1 MLIIQQPPKTCQTVI
16 SPLVVF
22 LTFPRLGSIIEET
35 RKSRKPE
42 RISPIMAKI
51 SRPLDSEKA
60 RGAIGGVIFSE
71 SNNVNYVRRNTVR
84 PYEKTEARKEVA
96 SRLNSAA
103 VAWTNLSEANKKA
116 WEDFAESTAAWNA
129 FGEKYTKPAFSWFV
143 GCREN
148 LHSVK
153 RTANPNI
160 TGAEFPRDV
169 EKLGKYKTT
178 GSIITFTIRE
188 RNTNTDPYIRLRIYK
203 SKVPSTTRYFNI
215 SECELWKPYTCTYQQ
230 NVYRYTPQ
238 ELEQIKGIYTLY
250 AQFVDIRS
258 GLAGELRQQRITLE

>member
-1 MLIIQQPPKTCQTVI
+1 
-16 SPLVVF
+16 
-22 LTFPRLGSIIEET
+22 
-35 RKSRKPE
+35 
-42 RISPIMAKI
+42 MAKI
-51 SRPLDSEKA
+51 SRPLNSEKA
-60 RGAIGGVIFSE
+60 RGAIGGIIFSE
-71 SNNVNYVRRNTVR
+71 SNNINYVRRNTVR
-84 PYEKTEARKEVA
+84 PYEKTEARKEMA

-103 VAWTNLSEANKKA
+103 VAWDNLSPATKKA

-129 FGEKYTKPAFSWFV
+129 FGEKYTKPAFSWYV

-153 RTANPNI
+153 RNANPDI
-160 TGAEFPRDV
+160 SVDDFPRTPT
-169 EKLGKYKTT
+169 LLQKTKST
-178 GSIITFTIRE
+178 GSVISFTIKE
-188 RNTNTDPYIRLRIYK
+188 RAGNTDQYLRLRIYK
-203 SKVPSTTRYFNI
+203 SKVPGASRYFNI

>member
-1 MLIIQQPPKTCQTVI
+1 
-16 SPLVVF
+16 
-22 LTFPRLGSIIEET
+22 
-35 RKSRKPE
+35 
-42 RISPIMAKI
+42 MAKI

-60 RGAIGGVIFSE
+60 RGAIGGIIFSE
-71 SNNVNYVRRNTVR
+71 SNNINYVRRNTVR

-96 SRLNSAA
+96 NRLALASAG
-103 VAWTNLSEANKKA
+103 WQRMTDEERKR

-129 FGEKYTKPAFSWFV
+129 FGEEFTKPAFSWYV
-143 GCREN
+143 ACREN
-148 LHSVK
+148 LYSVK
-153 RTANPNI
+153 RTAIPNI
-160 TGAEFPRDV
+160 SVTDFPRTPTTLQ
-169 EKLGKYKTT
+169 KSRAT
-178 GSIITFTIRE
+178 GSVISFTIKE
-188 RNTNTDPYIRLRIYK
+188 RNTNTDQYLRLRIYK
-203 SKVPSTTRYFNI
+203 SKVPGASRFFNI